1 MTDIIRH
8 PVEFAYSLKR
18 EPWRL
23 FRITLCV
30 GICIGFAFWNI
41 SARND
46 APINDEQ
53 VKNDKLIALFTPWYE
68 RMNANRNRIPDI
80 SSQILALQYVAVI
93 AMLSIFVTRGDFILV
108 AILYSWGIGLFITSV
123 TQLPM
128 AASALRYYHG
138 AWFPLE
144 YIVTDYTVS
153 WHSMIL
159 IHCIRAITRVCPFK
173 LLYAL
178 AGVVFTLV
186 AMYLLATRNAYFISI
201 CLGAS
206 IAAAGEVMAWYTQQL
221 VEKYTGDSGTAQE
234 KKPLTEPQEIEIEEL
249 GNEL

>member
-8 PVEFAYSLKR
+8 PVEFAYRLKR

-41 SARND
+41 STRND
-46 APINDEQ
+46 APVNDEL
-53 VKNDKLIALFTPWYE
+53 VKSDKLIALFTPWYE

-128 AASALRYYHG
+128 AVSALRYYHG

-153 WHSMIL
+153 WHAMIL

-173 LLYAL
+173 LLYVL
-178 AGVVFTLV
+178 ATVVFSLV

-201 CLGAS
+201 WLGVS
-206 IAAAGEVMAWYTQQL
+206 IAAAGETLAWYTQKL
-221 VEKYTGDSGTAQE
+221 VEKYTGEKGTVQE
-234 KKPLTEPQEIEIEEL
+234 KKPLTEPQEIEIDEL
-249 GNEL
+249 EPQL